1 MDAEIP
7 LTTGKI
13 RVFETTNYQPVSVL
27 AVKVISELESKAL
40 IIDGT
45 ARINPYWIVR
55 VCKEYGYDIDTVL
68 ENIIIARG
76 FTAYQ
81 LKDMI
86 GRIEDIVINTNN
98 LRFVGIIDFSSRF
111 KDDDLE
117 EEEGIWLRSKAVKEI
132 KRVVKIYNLY
142 AAVAD
147 SSPEIFRKRSED
159 ILEKKTSKNIQK
171 EKNKKEKSFSSL

>member
-7 LTTGKI
+7 LTNGEI
-13 RVFETTNYQPVSVL
+13 RVFETSNYQPVSVL

-86 GRIEDIVINTNN
+86 GRIEDIVRNTNN
-98 LRFVGIIDFSSRF
+98 LRFIGLIDFSSRF

-147 SSPEIFRKRSED
+147 PSPEIFRKRSED
-159 ILEKKTSKNIQK
+159 VLEKKISKNIQK